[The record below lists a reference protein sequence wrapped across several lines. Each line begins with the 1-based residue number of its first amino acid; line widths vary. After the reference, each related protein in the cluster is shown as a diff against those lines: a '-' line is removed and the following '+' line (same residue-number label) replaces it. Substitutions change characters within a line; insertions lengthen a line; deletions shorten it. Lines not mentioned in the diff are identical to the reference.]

1 MNAKECQRAIKGDFS
16 SIQDFT
22 GIHDLRTVNNKTQFE
37 ATAGKL
43 LDCDLKFRKVTRM
56 TSYVVDHNIQGRTGS
71 DRCRE
76 ELIGYHLVRNRHLF
90 LATCSEAIDFQ
101 VPLKNTRGDKGLG
114 KVDLLAYNKKTKR
127 LYFMELKRPDNTE
140 SVLRCALEAYAYS
153 QIVDREKLIS
163 DLKADKRLQSAGI
176 HVDGKSSII
185 PCMLIFKGR
194 EQHEQL
200 LNKEN
205 VNTRKLIAKLK
216 IQQELLDE
224 EELAAKYPSIRPL
237 LKKS

>member
-1 MNAKECQRAIKGDFS
+1 MNAKECQRAVMGDFS
-16 SIQDFT
+16 GIEDFT
-22 GIHDLRTVNNKTQFE
+22 GIHDLRTVKNKTQFE
-37 ATAGKL
+37 ATAAKL
-43 LDCDLKFRKVTRM
+43 LDCELKFRKVTRM

-101 VPLKNTRGDKGLG
+101 VPLKNVRGDNGLG
-114 KVDLLAYNKKTKR
+114 KVDLLTYNKKTKR

-163 DLKADKRLQSAGI
+163 DLQADKRLQSAGI
-176 HVDGKSSII
+176 YVDGKSSII
-185 PCMLIFKGR
+185 PCMLIFKGS
-194 EQHEQL
+194 EQHKQL

-205 VNTRKLIAKLK
+205 VNTRKLIGKLN

-224 EELAAKYPSIRPL
+224 EELVAKYPSIRPL

>member
-1 MNAKECQRAIKGDFS
+1 MNAKECQKAIMGDFS
-16 SIQDFT
+16 GIQDFT

-56 TSYVVDHNIQGRTGS
+56 ASYVVHHDIKARTKS
-71 DRCRE
+71 NRRKE
-76 ELIGYHLVRNRHLF
+76 ELIGYHLVREHHLF
-90 LATCSEAIDFQ
+90 LNTGSEAIDFQ

-114 KVDLLAYNKKTKR
+114 KIDLLAYNKKTRR

-237 LKKS
+237 LKRS